1 MRINIPRRNNA
12 ARKSNIIL
20 NREGA
25 KGRRKCDSDQA
36 FVSFFAPSRLRGCFV
51 LAARLVLCL
60 LAVCV
65 LSLAAKPAFAQT
77 TAPSAGEELL
87 TPKSQLA
94 GNGAEAA
101 RLVSQRDEIIS
112 VLHNG
117 MTVIA
122 KRVPSPVVAV
132 RGYTLAGGV
141 YEGKWLG
148 GGLSHLLEHLCAG
161 GSNDRRTEEQNRNL
175 LQAIGN
181 NSNAYTSTD
190 HTAYFVDTTTDH
202 LDEAVDLVTG
212 WMLTAQIT
220 EPEYRREYQVVQREL
235 EMDKGKPDYVFDWM
249 TNRNRYRV
257 NATGIPVIGYQE
269 VIQGLKLDD
278 VRTYYHMA
286 YQPNNMVFVVAGD
299 LDPEAMLKV
308 VEKNVA
314 DAKPGRVFAHDSQ
327 PEPEPTGPRTLVAT
341 FPKLGQ
347 ARLELA
353 FRSVQ
358 LDQPDLYTLDLLAT
372 VLGGSESA
380 ILTEVIRDQKQLASS
395 ISVDDNTPS
404 YVAGTFAID
413 LECDPANIPA
423 VTQAVMDELQKARS
437 APLDPERIAR
447 AKTLMRMQHLQSIQ
461 TSDGI
466 AGTMATDFF
475 QTGDAHFSDH
485 YVDRVDAVTAE
496 QLQDAARRYLDP
508 AKLLT
513 TALIPSDAAGAAQL
527 PSAVDL
533 FRPAPATAAIAST
546 QQSTGAI
553 TRVVLPNG
561 VVLLHKFIATTPLIS
576 IKMYT
581 QGGVSTED
589 AANNGIG
596 NLTMQML
603 ARGTATRSADQIAE
617 FLESI
622 GASIDAGCGNNSW
635 FWEGSCLKG
644 DIDKTM
650 DVFADVVNNAAFSD
664 AELVT
669 MKQRIGADIANED
682 SDWTDQAMRFFK
694 KSYFGPLNS
703 PHQFLPIGT
712 LENLQKLTAADLK
725 KWYHDKILAG
735 PRVLAIFGDIPLDS
749 ATALATK
756 YLGAGAALPG
766 IENEREFKVLTT
778 SSLPTPTPSIQVER
792 VEVQKTE
799 QPLAG
804 IVIGFD
810 SNSVIHSPQEPVLT
824 LADCLTS
831 GYSGGSGYLYDVL
844 RGKGLVY
851 MVETQDVPSP
861 NPAHP
866 GTFIAYAGCD
876 PSKVNEVVDLILEN
890 MARLQGS
897 AEDIQTDW
905 FDRSRQLIITADA
918 LENETPDAQAS
929 TAALDELCGL
939 GFGWHTAFADRINAV
954 KLDQVQNEA
963 RTVLSKCVLTIC
975 TPAPELLNEKAGT
988 REYKSF
994 PRVDLTPRG
1003 VQHDMGT
1010 GGGK

>member
-1 MRINIPRRNNA
+1 MRTATPLLITT
-12 ARKSNIIL
+12 IL
-20 NREGA
+20 
-25 KGRRKCDSDQA
+25 
-36 FVSFFAPSRLRGCFV
+36 
-51 LAARLVLCL
+51 L
-60 LAVCV
+60 LT
-65 LSLAAKPAFAQT
+65 LHPTFAQT
-77 TAPSAGEELL
+77 TAPASQPASDELL

-94 GNGAEAA
+94 GNGAEAY
-101 RLVSQRDEIIS
+101 RLVSQSDEIIS

-202 LDEAVDLVTG
+202 LEEAVDLVTG

-220 EPEYRREYQVVQREL
+220 EPEYRREFQVVQREL
-235 EMDKGKPDYVFDWM
+235 EMDKGKPDYVFDWLS
-249 TNRNRYRV
+249 TANRYRV
-257 NATGIPVIGYQE
+257 NATHVPVIGYQE

-286 YQPNNMVFVVAGD
+286 YQPNNMVFAVAGNV
-299 LDPEAMLKV
+299 DPEAMMKV
-308 VEKNVA
+308 VERNVA
-314 DAKPGRVFAHDSQ
+314 DAKPGRVFSHESQ
-327 PEPEPTGPRTLVAT
+327 AEPDVTGPRTVVAT

-353 FRSVQ
+353 FPSVQ
-358 LDQPDLYTLDLLAT
+358 LDHPDLYALDLLST
-372 VLGGSESA
+372 ILGGSESA
-380 ILTEVIRDQKQLASS
+380 ILTQVIRDQKQLVSS
-395 ISVDDNTPS
+395 IEVGDNTPS

-413 LECDPANIPA
+413 LQCDPGNVPA
-423 VTQAVMDELQKARS
+423 VTAAVMDEITKVKT
-437 APLDPERIAR
+437 APIDPQRIAR

-485 YVDRVDAVTAE
+485 YVDHIEAVTAD
-496 QLQDAARRYLDP
+496 QLQDVARRYLDP
-508 AKLLT
+508 GKLIT
-513 TALIPSDAAGAAQL
+513 TALIPSEAAGSAEL

-533 FRPAPATAAIAST
+533 LRPAPTTAAVATT
-546 QQSTGAI
+546 QQSDQAI

-581 QGGVSTED
+581 QGGVTAED
-589 AANNGIG
+589 EKNNGIG
-596 NLTMQML
+596 NLAMQL
-603 ARGTATRSADQIAE
+603 LTRGTTTRSAEQIAE

-622 GASIDAGCGNNSW
+622 GASVDAGCGNNSW
-635 FWEGSCLKG
+635 YWEGSSLKG
-644 DIDKTM
+644 DIDKTF
-650 DVFADVVNNAAFSD
+650 DVFADIVNNPAFSD
-664 AELVT
+664 AEVSA
-669 MKQRIGADIANED
+669 MKQRLAAEIGEQD

-694 KSYFGPLNS
+694 KSYYGPRNS
-703 PHQFLPIGT
+703 PHQFLPLGT
-712 LENLQKLTAADLK
+712 AQNLQKLTADDLK
-725 KWYHDKILAG
+725 HWYHDKILAG
-735 PRVLAIFGDIPLDS
+735 PRVLAIFGDISLDS

-756 YLGAGAALPG
+756 YFGTGAPLPAQKPVTAADAV
-766 IENEREFKVLTT
+766 I
-778 SSLPTPTPSIQVER
+778 PSMPAGPASVNVER
-792 VEVQKTE
+792 VEIQKTE

-810 SNSVIHSPQEPVLT
+810 CNSVITHPDAPILDV
-824 LADCLTS
+824 ADCLTS

-851 MVETQDVPSP
+851 VVQTENVPGVT
-861 NPAHP
+861 PADP
-866 GTFIAYAGCD
+866 GTFVAYAGCD
-876 PSKVNEVVDLILEN
+876 PQRVNEVVDLILEN

-897 AEDIQTDW
+897 PADIQTDW
-905 FDRSRQLIITADA
+905 FDRSKQLIITADA
-918 LENETPDAQAS
+918 LDNETPDAQAS
-929 TAALDELCGL
+929 TAALDELYGL
-939 GFGWHTAFADRINAV
+939 GYGWHRGFADRINAV
-954 KLDQVQNEA
+954 KLDQLQAEA
-963 RTVLSKCVLTIC
+963 RSGLSKCVVTIC
-975 TPAPELLNEKAGT
+975 TPAPELVKEQAGN
-988 REYKSF
+988 RVYNSF
-994 PRVDLTPRG
+994 PKVDLTPRG
-1003 VQHDMGT
+1003 VQHDMSGA
-1010 GGGK
+1010 GGK

>member
-1 MRINIPRRNNA
+1 MQITTPLRNELVQITYPR
-12 ARKSNIIL
+12 S
-20 NREGA
+20 NREDA
-25 KGRRKCDSDQA
+25 KGRRKARRPDHYRI
-36 FVSFFAPSRLRGCFV
+36 SFASSRLRGYFV
-51 LAARLVLCL
+51 LAARLLCS

-65 LSLAAKPAFAQT
+65 LALAPKPAVAQT
-77 TAPSAGEELL
+77 TAPSPGQELL

-101 RLVSQRDEIIS
+101 RLVSGRDEIIS

-181 NSNAYTSTD
+181 NSNAYTSYD

-257 NATGIPVIGYQE
+257 NATGVPVIGYQE

-286 YQPNNMVFVVAGD
+286 YQPNNMVFAVAGD

-308 VEKNVA
+308 VERNVA

-353 FRSVQ
+353 FPSVR
-358 LDQPDLYTLDLLAT
+358 LDQPDLYALDLLAT
-372 VLGGSESA
+372 ILGGSESA

-413 LECDPANIPA
+413 LQCDPANIPA
-423 VTQAVMDELQKARS
+423 VTQAVMDELQKAKS
-437 APLDPERIAR
+437 APINPERIAR
-447 AKTLMRMQHLQSIQ
+447 AKTLMRMQHIEGIQ

-485 YVDRVDAVTAE
+485 YVDRIDAVTAE
-496 QLQDAARRYLDP
+496 QLQNAARRYLDP
-508 AKLLT
+508 TKLLT
-513 TALIPSDAAGAAQL
+513 TALVPSDAAGAAQL
-527 PSAVDL
+527 PMAVDL
-533 FRPAPATAAIAST
+533 FRAAPATEAVAST
-546 QQSTGAI
+546 QQSSGAI
-553 TRVVLPNG
+553 TRVELPNG
-561 VVLLHKFIATTPLIS
+561 VVLLHKYIATTPLIS

-581 QGGVSTED
+581 EGGVSAED
-589 AANNGIG
+589 ASNNGIG

-603 ARGTATRSADQIAE
+603 PRGTATRSADRIAE

-635 FWEGSCLKG
+635 YWEGSCLKG

-650 DVFADVVNNAAFSD
+650 DVFADVVNHPAFADS
-664 AELVT
+664 ELAS
-669 MKQRIGADIANED
+669 MKQRVAADIGNED

-694 KSYFGPLNS
+694 KSYFGPLKS

-712 LENLQKLTAADLK
+712 AENVQKLSSDDLRH
-725 KWYHDKILAG
+725 WYHDKVLAG
-735 PRVLAIFGDIPLDS
+735 PRVLAIFGDIPLES
-749 ATALATK
+749 ATALATQ
-756 YLGAGAALPG
+756 YLGGGATVPAVVRLGSHVEPG
-766 IENEREFKVLTT
+766 
-778 SSLPTPTPSIQVER
+778 SAPPATPGTPSIEVER

-810 SNSVIHSPQEPVLT
+810 SDSVIRSPQEAALT

-851 MVETQDVPSP
+851 VVETQDVPSP
-861 NPAHP
+861 NPAEP

-897 AEDIQTDW
+897 PEDIQADW
-905 FDRSRQLIITADA
+905 FERSKQLIITADA

-929 TAALDELCGL
+929 TAALDELYGL
-939 GFGWHTAFADRINAV
+939 GYGWHGGFADRINAV

-963 RTVLSKCVLTIC
+963 HTGLSKCVVTIC
-975 TPAPELLNEKAGT
+975 TPAPELLNEKPGT

-1003 VQHDMGT
+1003 VQHDMGS